1 MFQKYNRDP
10 WLFIRKQ
17 MQDRQDNWC
26 SVDSVDHLLVSWSIS
41 SCLFLS
47 LPPFPPPNPPAIC
60 ASHRFVTSVDSVER
74 GSDHAG
80 NHHMF
85 LAGFKLQRLKKHEKT
100 IKQPPGIFLVC
111 FYKMCYL
118 INLFLR
124 FCKTVDCKKDDSA
137 MSVMMHLDLRFKQND
152 NEI

>member
-1 MFQKYNRDP
+1 MWTQWIISWFYHSFH
-10 WLFIRKQ
+10 LFL
-17 MQDRQDNWC
+17 
-26 SVDSVDHLLVSWSIS
+26 SLPVS
-41 SCLFLS
+41 SCLFLPFPLPIHLPSVQVIALWPVLIRWKEVRITLATTICS
-47 LPPFPPPNPPAIC
+47 LP
-60 ASHRFVTSVDSVER
+60 
-74 GSDHAG
+74 GSSCKDWR
-80 NHHMF
+80 NM
-85 LAGFKLQRLKKHEKT
+85 KKT

-152 NEI
+152 NEIWSCSDGSFANDPDIT